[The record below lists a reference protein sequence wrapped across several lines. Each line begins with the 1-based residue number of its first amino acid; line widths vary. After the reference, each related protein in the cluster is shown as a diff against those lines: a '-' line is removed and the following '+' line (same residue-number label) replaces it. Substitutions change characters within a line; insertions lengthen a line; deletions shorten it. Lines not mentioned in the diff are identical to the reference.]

1 MAENL
6 QGLLDKIQTRG
17 LEKANAE
24 RDAILKSANEE
35 AAAIVA
41 GAKQEAE
48 AILRN
53 ARTEAANLNS
63 RAESAVKQAARDII
77 LKLDG
82 ELKRRITNAV
92 RENAAAA
99 LNPALMSAIIAEMA
113 GNFAKNGGKVTELE
127 LLLAPQTLATLG
139 ESLRASLRESFS
151 ADPELFADADMTG
164 GLKISINGSEV
175 FFDFSDEAITD
186 LVGGYIGSRLAS
198 VIGAKAE

>member
-35 AAAIVA
+35 AAAMVA

-99 LNPALMSAIIAEMA
+99 LNPGLMSAIIAEMA

-127 LLLAPQTLATLG
+127 LLLSPQTLATLG

-151 ADPELFADADMTG
+151 VDPELFADADMTG